1 MSPISSAGTDS
12 KKIWQIINQ
21 VSGPGSS
28 DDVIDFTINGTG
40 DITISYNWSGDD
52 SEGGP

>member
-1 MSPISSAGTDS
+1 MHSFEMEMPSFF
-12 KKIWQIINQ
+12 
-21 VSGPGSS
+21 GPGSN
-28 DDVIDFTINGTG
+28 DDIIDFTINSTG